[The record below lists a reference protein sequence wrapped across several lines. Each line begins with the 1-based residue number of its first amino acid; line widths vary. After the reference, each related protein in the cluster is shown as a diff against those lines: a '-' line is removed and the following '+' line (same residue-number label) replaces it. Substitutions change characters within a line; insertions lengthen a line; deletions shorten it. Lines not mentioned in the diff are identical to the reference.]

1 MIKTV
6 STGYEPRPLQAE
18 LHRQVKRF
26 NVISCHR
33 RFGKTHFAIN
43 EMIDQGFRNSLKS
56 PQYAY
61 VAPTYGQAKRIA
73 WDILKNYLKDI
84 PFVTFNEGELR
95 ADIERPAQGDRI
107 RFYLLGAENPDGLRG
122 MYLDGCVL
130 DEFADMDPTVWS
142 SVVRPLLSDRKG
154 WVVFIGTP
162 KGQNHFYDVLQTA
175 KRNPADWHY
184 AIYKASETGI
194 IDKAE
199 LEAARA
205 IMSEN
210 EYMQEFECSFSAALI
225 GAYFGKEI
233 EKLEQGGR
241 ITGVPYDLSAPVITG
256 WDLGMSDTTCIWF
269 AQIIGREIHIIDY
282 LEQSGMGLDYYVKAL
297 KDRGYNYDEHLLPHD
312 ADHRELGTGKS
323 RVETLRAMGL
333 KNIRVVPRTA
343 NKADDINAARLLL
356 NKCWFD
362 ADKTAKG
369 LEALK
374 NYSRRWDAKNKIF
387 QERPNHNWASHGADA
402 FQTLA
407 VGIDE
412 NRPSEEARRNLQR
425 KTVSDFD
432 IFGGIE

>member
-1 MIKTV
+1 
-6 STGYEPRPLQAE
+6 
-18 LHRQVKRF
+18 
-26 NVISCHR
+26 
-33 RFGKTHFAIN
+33 
-43 EMIDQGFRNSLKS
+43 
-56 PQYAY
+56 
-61 VAPTYGQAKRIA
+61 
-73 WDILKNYLKDI
+73 
-84 PFVTFNEGELR
+84 
-95 ADIERPAQGDRI
+95 
-107 RFYLLGAENPDGLRG
+107 
-122 MYLDGCVL
+122 
-130 DEFADMDPTVWS
+130 
-142 SVVRPLLSDRKG
+142 
-154 WVVFIGTP
+154 
-162 KGQNHFYDVLQTA
+162 
-175 KRNPADWHY
+175 
-184 AIYKASETGI
+184 
-194 IDKAE
+194 
-199 LEAARA
+199 
-205 IMSEN
+205 
-210 EYMQEFECSFSAALI
+210 
-225 GAYFGKEI
+225 
-233 EKLEQGGR
+233 
-241 ITGVPYDLSAPVITG
+241 
-256 WDLGMSDTTCIWF
+256 MSDTTCIWF

-297 KDRGYNYDEHLLPHD
+297 KDRGYNYDEQLLPHD

-407 VGIDE
+407 VGINE